1 MRAAITRGGALVVE
15 EVPDPVPQAGQVLV
29 RTLACGI
36 CGSDLHALDDPEA
49 FGDVMRRTG
58 GSTHDI
64 REGLVL
70 GHEFAAE
77 IVDYGP
83 GTVRALPT
91 GTVVCGPPIG
101 FGPQGSGIIGYT
113 PAFPGGFGEYMLLS
127 EAFTMP
133 VPNGLDPKTAA
144 LTEPFSIAARAVRRA
159 EAAPGSV
166 AVVIGLGPVGLGIV
180 AVLKARGLGPVVA
193 VDFSPRRRAFAE
205 RLGADILIDPAVES
219 PYDRWTSLG
228 VIPGMMDRMAAEYRG
243 VRIKDAVIFECV
255 GTPGM
260 LARVV
265 DGAPAGARIVLVG
278 VCLRPDT
285 FDPGVAV
292 GKELDIRGSFGGSPT
307 EYRQTLRDIAEG
319 RIDAGAVIT
328 GVTGLD
334 GLAGAIAELGE
345 PDRHAKIIVDPSLDR
360 FVV

>member
-58 GSTHDI
+58 GTTHDI

-101 FGPQGSGIIGYT
+101 FGPQGSGIVGYT
-113 PAFPGGFGEYMLLS
+113 PAFPGGFGEYMILS

-133 VPNGLDPKTAA
+133 VPNGLDPGTAA
-144 LTEPFSIAARAVRRA
+144 LTEPFSIAARAVRRS

-193 VDFSPRRRAFAE
+193 VDFSPRRRALAE

-219 PYDRWTSLG
+219 PYGRWASLG
-228 VIPGMMDRMAAEYRG
+228 IIPGMMDRMAAEYRG
-243 VRIKDAVIFECV
+243 VRAKDAVIFECV

-292 GKELDIRGSFGGSPT
+292 GKELDIRGSFGGSPA
-307 EYRQTLRDIAEG
+307 EYRRTLRDIAEG

-334 GLAGAIAELGE
+334 GLTAAIAELGE
-345 PDRHAKIIVDPSLDR
+345 PERHAKIIVDPSLDR
-360 FVV
+360 PGL